1 MKFFLLNS
9 EKLIINDIKF
19 KNEEIK
25 QKYENKFKELILY
38 CLNNEKY
45 LKAILRGKNGYFF
58 EKQLILDIITEK
70 INKDK
75 VFNFQEFTINMI
87 YCMNTDKIDVM
98 KY

>member
-1 MKFFLLNS
+1 M
-9 EKLIINDIKF
+9 
-19 KNEEIK
+19 
-25 QKYENKFKELILY
+25 
-38 CLNNEKY
+38 
-45 LKAILRGKNGYFF
+45 KAILRGKNGYFF